1 MVFRRVISGLLS
13 LCVLFWVAQYQAR
26 GESLSQ
32 KIDSF
37 VTSSV
42 DAKYAASVLVAVDG
56 DVILQK
62 GYGWTDSK
70 SQFPATE
77 KTLFNVA
84 SITKSFTAIAIF
96 RLIEQGRLRLE
107 DTLPL
112 YFKDVPKEKQPITL
126 RQLLLHTSGLKQN
139 YSSDGIAERDSAVAA
154 ILQDDLKF
162 APGSDFCYSNENYEL
177 LAAIIEV
184 VSGVSYEVFVREN
197 ILARA
202 KMNDTRFWAEAGGLE
217 TRAVAQKNRELQLD
231 NLRRNWGY
239 IGSGGL
245 YTTVGDLYRW
255 FTSLKIGEIL
265 SPKSLSLMWEPQK
278 TLSETDVAFGWFVS
292 NPQGGQKE
300 IWTRGNEDWGHNG
313 VLRWFPERRAVII
326 VLTNS
331 GELGEKSVTGNRLI
345 SDGIAKIISFLP

>member
-1 MVFRRVISGLLS
+1 M
-13 LCVLFWVAQYQAR
+13 ATT
-26 GESLSQ
+26 
-32 KIDSF
+32 IDS
-37 VTSSV
+37 
-42 DAKYAASVLVAVDG
+42 KYAASVLVAVDG

-62 GYGWTDSK
+62 GYGWTGSTR
-70 SQFPATE
+70 QFPATD

-96 RLIEQGRLRLE
+96 LLKDQGRLRLE

-112 YFKDVPKEKQPITL
+112 FFKDVSKDKQSITV

-139 YSSDGIAERDSAVAA
+139 YASDGITERDLAVAA
-154 ILQDDLKF
+154 ILKDDLKF
-162 APGSDFCYSNENYEL
+162 APGTDFSYSNENYEL

-184 VSGVSYEVFVREN
+184 VSGVSYEMFVREN
-197 ILARA
+197 ILAKA
-202 KMNDTRFWAEAGGLE
+202 KMNDSKFWAEAAGLE
-217 TRAVAQKNRELQLD
+217 NQTVAQKNRELQPD

-245 YTTVGDLYRW
+245 YTTVVDLYRW
-255 FTSLKIGEIL
+255 FTSLKNGDIL

-292 NPQGGQKE
+292 NPGGGQKE
-300 IWTRGNEDWGHNG
+300 IWTRGTEDWGHNG
-313 VLRWFPERRAVII
+313 VLRWFPERRTVII

-331 GELGEKSVTGNRLI
+331 GELGDKSVTGNRLI
-345 SDGIAKIISFLP
+345 SDGIAKLISFLR